1 MWDKK
6 SKKKETKKYP
16 EESELGPSN
25 SSSGSLP
32 LRHMGYAIVK
42 KNKSGK
48 FEETMVLRRWESI
61 AMLFALTNG

>member
-1 MWDKK
+1 MWYKK

-16 EESELGPSN
+16 EESELGP

-61 AMLFALTNG
+61 TMSFALTNG